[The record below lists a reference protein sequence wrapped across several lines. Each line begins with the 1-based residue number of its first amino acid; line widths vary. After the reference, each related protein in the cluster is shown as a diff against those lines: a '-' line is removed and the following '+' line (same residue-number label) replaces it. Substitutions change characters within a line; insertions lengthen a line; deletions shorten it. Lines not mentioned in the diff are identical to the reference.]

1 MMGKRIA
8 ANSSVRLLVRH
19 RDFSL
24 VWTAGLISMMGD
36 WILWIVLPIRVYE
49 LTGSSLATAGLVASL
64 VAPQIVFGSFAGV
77 FVDLGPATDDDVRE
91 PAAGRGDHSAAPGRC
106 ARDDL
111 DRVSG
116 DRAVG
121 DPLHVFGAGRECISA
136 PARARDR

>member
-8 ANSSVRLLVRH
+8 ANSSIQLLVHR

-49 LTGSSLATAGLVASL
+49 LTGSSFATAGLVASL

-77 FVDLGPATDDDVRE
+77 FVDRWDRRRTMMFASLLQAVVIT
-91 PAAGRGDHSAAPGRC
+91 SAAPGRC
-106 ARDDL
+106 A
-111 DRVSG
+111 SG
-116 DRAVG
+116 
-121 DPLHVFGAGRECISA
+121 
-136 PARARDR
+136 